1 MYSILSNLQRKD
13 RLDTR
18 GLTRMHEETVPRQFE
33 TIHLTR
39 LNPNQLE
46 SYDIRPR
53 VAAIRGLAYNKLR
66 TAPHDTPNISL

>member
-1 MYSILSNLQRKD
+1 
-13 RLDTR
+13 
-18 GLTRMHEETVPRQFE
+18 MHEETVPRQFE